1 MLNDIKENKALKIV
15 GNVLY
20 WLLFIVTVLILLVV
34 LIQRFSNNAIGL
46 AGFRIFN
53 VVSESMVP
61 KYNIGDVLL
70 AKTTDV
76 DQIKVGDDVA
86 YEGKEG
92 DMADKIV
99 THEVIQIEDVDG
111 QKVFHT
117 KGIANDAE
125 DPTISGSQ
133 ILGVIVYKIPI
144 LSSIS
149 KVITNLYSFYF
160 IVFIPLVILIFLEIR
175 KVIVGFKKEWYFVK
189 TNLKKG
195 KIKNNNYINYVA
207 HV

>member
-175 KVIVGFKKEWYFVK
+175 KVIVGFKKE
-189 TNLKKG
+189 
-195 KIKNNNYINYVA
+195 
-207 HV
+207 